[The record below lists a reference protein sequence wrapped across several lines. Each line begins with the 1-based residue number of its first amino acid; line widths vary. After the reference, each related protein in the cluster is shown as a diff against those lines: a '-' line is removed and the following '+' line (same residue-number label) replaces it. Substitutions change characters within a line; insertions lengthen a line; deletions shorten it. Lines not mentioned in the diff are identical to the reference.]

1 MPAPMWKPIELQ
13 ELQQLIGD
21 SERAMNV
28 PERRL
33 WEFVRVSPTK
43 WQQHP
48 WGDEGGGFWVVGLF
62 GNRALWYNDIELG
75 FNAPSYNQFG
85 TISDYVCNQDDL
97 RDAIRSLF
105 GWLETGKRDGNFG
118 SPSPIP
124 KEWPK

>member
-1 MPAPMWKPIELQ
+1 MWKPIELQ

-75 FNAPSYNQFG
+75 LMPPA
-85 TISDYVCNQDDL
+85 TINSERSPTTSAIKMICAMPFDL
-97 RDAIRSLF
+97 FSN
-105 GWLETGKRDGNFG
+105 G
-118 SPSPIP
+118 
-124 KEWPK
+124 